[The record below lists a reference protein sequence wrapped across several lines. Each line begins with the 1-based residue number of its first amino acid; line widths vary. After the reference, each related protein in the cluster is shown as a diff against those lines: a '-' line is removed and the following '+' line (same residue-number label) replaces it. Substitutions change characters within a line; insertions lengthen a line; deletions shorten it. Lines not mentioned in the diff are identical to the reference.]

1 MSSLEYEVLR
11 TCQQLGVPTAE
22 EIMGAISESGQK
34 TTVSQIID
42 ALLREELAGAV
53 KRVQD
58 ERFDRLR
65 PLTSVGWRVTVVPP
79 APATTPTAQKE
90 VRPPSESGYAGN
102 VRLVF
107 SQPSFAYSAIEDLKK
122 TTGAMEL
129 REAME
134 FVILSAKRSL
144 RVMSYNYDIM
154 FADMLSRYTSQIKSI
169 PTLML
174 VADEDRDATRQAL
187 TKIMGLFPQARVKYF
202 YRSSPLQRSK
212 TGGVHA
218 KMILADDTRALLGS
232 FNLSSSHTMLNFD
245 AGILLEGAVVRDLV
259 SAYDTI
265 WDLG

>member
-1 MSSLEYEVLR
+1 MSSLESSVLQ
-11 TCQQLGVPTAE
+11 TCQQLGMPTADD
-22 EIMGAISESGQK
+22 ILGAITDSGQK
-34 TTVSQIID
+34 ATVSQIVD
-42 ALLREELAGAV
+42 ALLREELAGV
-53 KRVQD
+53 VMRVQD

-65 PLTSVGWRVTVVPP
+65 PLTSVGWRVVAVPDT
-79 APATTPTAQKE
+79 PATSAVKKE
-90 VRPPSESGYAGN
+90 ARSNSAEYAGN

-107 SQPSFAYSAIEDLKK
+107 SQPSFAYSAIEGLKK

-169 PTLML
+169 PTLTL
-174 VADEDRDATRQAL
+174 VADEDKDATRQAL

-202 YRSSPLQRSK
+202 YRSSPTQRSK

-218 KMILADDTRALLGS
+218 KMILADDTQALLGS

-245 AGILLEGAVVRDLV
+245 AGLLLDGPIVRDLV